1 MKRILT
7 ALVLTAISFSSCSNP
22 PAPPPPAP
30 TITTVTATAAAT
42 TLSANATTALTATVT
57 GTGAF
62 DSSVTW
68 SIVSG
73 GGTLSATSGSSVT
86 YSAPSAI
93 PASTTVVKATSTADS
108 SKSANV
114 TININS
120 STFGST
126 VTGVTVTANKV
137 VLREASSST
146 LQGAITGTGAFDS
159 SLSWA
164 IESGGIGTLSA
175 TSGSSVVYTAPNV
188 SAGKVVR
195 ITASSLQDAT
205 KKRTLFVSVNP
216 MRGSIAAGI
225 GHSLALKTDGTVLSW
240 VDDTRGQLGDDSN
253 LAVKTS
259 PVFVAGLTNVVAV
272 AAGYEHSLALLDN
285 GTVYAW
291 GKDNEGQL
299 GNGAPLL
306 DQALKVQTQ
315 ISGGVIAIAAN
326 SNYSLALT
334 SGGQIISWGSD
345 AFGQLGNGGTNI
357 NNPST
362 GTVTGAQ
369 NNNVAIVAGTHHAL
383 ALQADGTVLTW
394 GDNSIGQ
401 LGVGAT
407 TPQQTAPVQITSLQN
422 IIALSAG
429 YEHALAL
436 KSDGT
441 LLAWGRDSEGQ
452 LGDSTALAQQSTPVA
467 VQGASEITGISSGDY
482 HNVALKADGT
492 LLSWGDNRQKQ
503 LGNVSTVTQPIPV
516 SVSSATGIVAV
527 SAGPYHSF
535 ALKADGTLLA
545 WGWNSSGQL
554 GLGGSLFGPD
564 QGTPVSVLLGANRIR
579 VP

>member
-7 ALVLTAISFSSCSNP
+7 ALALTAISFSSCSNP

-42 TLSANATTALTATVT
+42 TLNASATTALTATVT

-108 SKSANV
+108 SKSASV

-137 VLREASSST
+137 ALREASSST

-195 ITASSLQDAT
+195 ITASSVQDAT

-216 MRGSIAAGI
+216 MRGSIAAG
-225 GHSLALKTDGTVLSW
+225 GEFSLALKTDGTVMSW
-240 VDDTRGQLGDDSN
+240 GSDSNGQLGDDSN
-253 LAVKTS
+253 FAFKTA

-272 AAGYEHSLALLDN
+272 AAGWFHSLALLDN

-291 GKDNEGQL
+291 GSDGEGQL

-315 ISGGVIAIAAN
+315 ISGSVIAIAAN
-326 SNYSLALT
+326 TNYSLALT
-334 SGGQIISWGSD
+334 SAGQIISWGSD
-345 AFGQLGNGGTNI
+345 GFGQLGNGGTNT

-369 NNNVAIVAGTHHAL
+369 NNNVAIVAGGRHAL

-394 GDNSIGQ
+394 GDNAYGQ
-401 LGVGAT
+401 LGVSAT

-429 YEHALAL
+429 YNHNLAL

-441 LLAWGRDSEGQ
+441 LLSWGGDENGQ
-452 LGDSTALAQQSTPVA
+452 LGDSTARKEQYTPVA
-467 VQGASEITGISSGDY
+467 VQGASEIIGISSGLY
-482 HNVALKADGT
+482 HNVAVRADGT
-492 LLSWGDNRQKQ
+492 LLSWGDNREKQ
-503 LGNVSTVTQPIPV
+503 LGDASTVNQPIPV
-516 SVSSATGIVAV
+516 VVGSASGIVAV
-527 SAGPYHSF
+527 SAGGFHSI

-545 WGWNSSGQL
+545 
-554 GLGGSLFGPD
+554 
-564 QGTPVSVLLGANRIR
+564 
-579 VP
+579 